1 MKLLTEKYVMDKKN
15 TFLYKNGFAILFCIF
30 LIGYPGYIQAFSFF
44 QDTEIQNGINYDEYR
59 GIVVD
64 SDSNKPLISATISLN
79 ETNISTITNDEGE
92 FLLKV
97 PKNIA
102 SDKITISFLGYN
114 DEVVSLSTLSKDEV
128 KIRLN
133 PSVTQLS
140 EVNID
145 PRDPEALIKAVM
157 KRRGDNYQNDNTI
170 MTAFYRETI
179 KKRRTYVSLSEAVVD
194 VYKNPYVSDKKDII
208 RLYKARK
215 SADYK
220 KLDTL
225 TLKLQGGP
233 SSTLFIDVMKNP
245 DLLFTDDILRIYE
258 FSFDKSTQINNRYI
272 YVLNFKQRPYVKD
285 LYYYGKL
292 YIDSET
298 LALTKAVF
306 SLNLDDREKAS
317 RLFVRKKPSRA
328 KVYPTVATYNMNYRE
343 TDGKWYYGYGKID
356 LVFKVN
362 WKRKLFNSTYKLNV
376 EMAVTDWKKNS
387 NNENI
392 RPKDRLKS
400 SVVISDEAS
409 GFSDPMFWGEY
420 NVIEPE
426 KSIESAIRK
435 IQKQLRKLN

>member
-1 MKLLTEKYVMDKKN
+1 MDKKSI
-15 TFLYKNGFAILFCIF
+15 FLRKNGFTFLLSIF
-30 LIGYPGYIQAFSFF
+30 LIIGYSNSLQAFSFF
-44 QDTEIQNGINYDEYR
+44 QDTDIQNDVSYTEHK

-64 SDSNKPLISATISLN
+64 KASNDPLVSATVSLN
-79 ETNISTITNDEGE
+79 GTNISTITNNEGE

-97 PKNIA
+97 PKSSNN
-102 SDKITISFLGYN
+102 DKITISFLGYQ
-114 DEVVSLSTLSKDEV
+114 DKVVLLSTLKGTKT
-128 KIRLN
+128 KIKLN
-133 PSVTQLS
+133 ASITELS
-140 EVNID
+140 AVNID
-145 PRDPEALIKAVM
+145 PKDPEALIREVM
-157 KRRGDNYQNDNTI
+157 KRRGANYQSDNTI

-194 VYKNPYVSDKKDII
+194 VYKKPYQSNKNDII
-208 RLYKARK
+208 KLYRARK

-245 DLLFTDDILRIYE
+245 DLLFTEDILKIYE
-258 FSFDKSTQINNRYI
+258 FSFDKSTNINDRYI
-272 YVLNFKQRPYVKD
+272 YVLNFKQRPYIKD

-292 YIDSET
+292 YIDAET

-306 SLNLDDREKAS
+306 SLNLENREEAS
-317 RLFVRKKPSRA
+317 KLFVRKKPTRA

-343 TDGKWYYGYGKID
+343 KNGKWYYGYGKID

-362 WKRKLFNSTYKLNV
+362 WKKKLFNSTYKLNI
-376 EMAVTDWKKNS
+376 EMAITDWKKNLE
-387 NNENI
+387 NENI

-400 SVVISDEAS
+400 TVVISDEAS
-409 GFSDPMFWGEY
+409 GFSDPKFWGEY

>member
-1 MKLLTEKYVMDKKN
+1 MNKKS
-15 TFLYKNGFAILFCIF
+15 TFLSKNGFTFLLSIF
-30 LIGYPGYIQAFSFF
+30 LIIGYSNSLQAFSFF
-44 QDTEIQNGINYDEYR
+44 QDTGIPNEANYNEYK
-59 GIVVD
+59 GFVVD
-64 SDSNKPLISATISLN
+64 KTDNEPLVSATVSLN
-79 ETNISTITNDEGE
+79 GTNISTITNSEGE

-97 PKNIA
+97 PKSNASANI
-102 SDKITISFLGYN
+102 TVSFLGYK
-114 DEVVSLSTLSKDEV
+114 DKIVSLSTLKGSKT
-128 KIRLN
+128 KI
-133 PSVTQLS
+133 QLS
-140 EVNID
+140 ASITELTEINID

-157 KRRGDNYQNDNTI
+157 KKRGANYQSDNTI

-179 KKRRTYVSLSEAVVD
+179 KRRRTYVSLSEAVVD
-194 VYKNPYVSDKKDII
+194 VYKKPYASDKNDVIK
-208 RLYKARK
+208 LYKARK

-245 DLLFTDDILRIYE
+245 DLLFTEDILKIYE
-258 FSFDKSTQINNRYI
+258 FSFDKSTKINDRYI
-272 YVLNFKQRPYVKD
+272 YVLKFKQRPYIKD

-306 SLNLDDREKAS
+306 SLKLDDREEAS
-317 RLFVRKKPSRA
+317 KLFVRKKPTRA

-343 TDGKWYYGYGKID
+343 KNGRWYYGYGKID

-362 WKRKLFNSTYKLNV
+362 WKKKLFNSTYKLNI
-376 EMAVTDWKKNS
+376 EMAVTDWKKNPE
-387 NNENI
+387 NENL

-409 GFSDPMFWGEY
+409 GFSDPQFWGEY

-435 IQKQLRKLN
+435 IKKQLRKLN

>member
-1 MKLLTEKYVMDKKN
+1 MDKKSI
-15 TFLYKNGFAILFCIF
+15 FLRKNGSSFLLCIF
-30 LIGYPGYIQAFSFF
+30 LIIGYSNNLQAFSFF
-44 QDTEIQNGINYDEYR
+44 QDTNFQNDASYNEYK

-64 SDSNKPLISATISLN
+64 KDSNDPLISATIALN
-79 ETNISTITNDEGE
+79 GTNISTITNSEGE

-97 PKNIA
+97 PKSNAGANI
-102 SDKITISFLGYN
+102 TVSFLGYK
-114 DEVVSLSTLSKDEV
+114 DKVVSLSILKGDKTKIKLAATITELSA
-128 KIRLN
+128 
-133 PSVTQLS
+133 
-140 EVNID
+140 VNID

-157 KRRGDNYQNDNTI
+157 ERRGANYQSDNTI

-194 VYKNPYVSDKKDII
+194 VYKKPYVSGKNDVIK
-208 RLYKARK
+208 LYKARK

-245 DLLFTDDILRIYE
+245 DLLFTEDILKIYE
-258 FSFDKSTQINNRYI
+258 FSFDKSTNINDRYI
-272 YVLNFKQRPYVKD
+272 YVLNFKQRPYIKD

-306 SLNLDDREKAS
+306 SLNLEDRDKAS
-317 RLFVRKKPSRA
+317 KLFVRKKPARA
-328 KVYPTVATYNMNYRE
+328 KVYPTVATYNIDYRE
-343 TDGKWYYGYGKID
+343 TNGKWYYGYGKID

-362 WKRKLFNSTYKLNV
+362 WKKKLFNSTYKLNI
-376 EMAVTDWKKNS
+376 EMAITDWKKNPD
-387 NNENI
+387 NENI
-392 RPKDRLKS
+392 RAKDRLKS
-400 SVVISDEAS
+400 TVVISDEAS
-409 GFSDPMFWGEY
+409 GFSDPEFWGEY

-435 IQKQLRKLN
+435 IKKQLRKIN

>member
-1 MKLLTEKYVMDKKN
+1 MNKKN
-15 TFLYKNGFAILFCIF
+15 TFLSKKHLFYLLSLF
-30 LIGYPGYIQAFSFF
+30 LIVGHTHQLQAFSFF
-44 QDTEIQNGINYDEYR
+44 QDTGIQAGNTYDEYK

-64 SDSNKPLISATISLN
+64 QQSNDVLVSATISLN
-79 ETNISTITNDEGE
+79 GTNISTITNAEGE

-97 PKNIA
+97 PKN
-102 SDKITISFLGYN
+102 SSSTNITVSFLGYK
-114 DEVVSLSTLSKDEV
+114 DKIVSLSSLKGNNA
-128 KIRLN
+128 KIKL
-133 PSVTQLS
+133 TATITELTA
-140 EVNID
+140 VNID

-157 KRRGDNYQNDNTI
+157 KKRGTNYQNDNTI

-179 KKRRTYVSLSEAVVD
+179 KKRRKYVSLSEAVVD
-194 VYKNPYVSDKKDII
+194 VYKKPYSSDKNDVIK
-208 RLYKARK
+208 LYKARK

-245 DLLFTDDILRIYE
+245 DLLFTEDILNIYD
-258 FSFDKSTQINNRYI
+258 FTFGNSTNINDRYI
-272 YVLNFKQRPYVKD
+272 YVLDFKQKPYIKD

-298 LALTKAVF
+298 LALTKAEF
-306 SLNLDDREKAS
+306 SLNLEDREEAS
-317 RLFVRKKPSRA
+317 KLFVRKKPSRA

-343 TDGKWYYGYGKID
+343 KNGKWYYGYGKID

-362 WKRKLFNSTYKLNV
+362 WKKRLFNSTYKLNI
-376 EMAVTDWKKNS
+376 EMAVTDWKKNPD
-387 NNENI
+387 NENLKF
-392 RPKDRLKS
+392 KDRLKS

-409 GFSDPMFWGEY
+409 GFSDPEFWGEY

-426 KSIESAIRK
+426 KSIESAIKK
-435 IQKQLRKLN
+435 IKKQLRKLN

>member
-1 MKLLTEKYVMDKKN
+1 MDRKS
-15 TFLYKNGFAILFCIF
+15 TFLSRNGFTFLLCIF
-30 LIGYPGYIQAFSFF
+30 LIIGYSNNLQAFSLF
-44 QDTEIQNGINYDEYR
+44 QDTGIQNELNYNGYK

-64 SDSNKPLISATISLN
+64 KTSNDPLISATVSLN
-79 ETNISTITNDEGE
+79 GTNISTITNSEGE

-97 PKNIA
+97 PKSNASANI
-102 SDKITISFLGYN
+102 TVSFLGYK
-114 DEVVSLSTLSKDEV
+114 DKIVSLSTLKGSKT
-128 KIRLN
+128 KI
-133 PSVTQLS
+133 QLS
-140 EVNID
+140 ASITELTEINID

-157 KRRGDNYQNDNTI
+157 KKRGSNYQSDNTI

-179 KKRRTYVSLSEAVVD
+179 KRRRTYVSLSEAVVD
-194 VYKNPYVSDKKDII
+194 VYKKPYASDKNDVIK
-208 RLYKARK
+208 LYKARK

-245 DLLFTDDILRIYE
+245 DLLFTEDILKIYE
-258 FSFDKSTQINNRYI
+258 FSFDKSTKINDRYI
-272 YVLNFKQRPYVKD
+272 YVLKFKQKPYIQD

-306 SLNLDDREKAS
+306 SLKLDDREEAS
-317 RLFVRKKPSRA
+317 KLFVRKKPSRA

-343 TDGKWYYGYGKID
+343 KNGKWYYGYGKID

-362 WKRKLFNSTYKLNV
+362 WKKKLFNSTYKLNI
-376 EMAVTDWKKNS
+376 EMAVTDWKKNPE
-387 NNENI
+387 NENL
-392 RPKDRLKS
+392 RARDRLKS
-400 SVVISDEAS
+400 TVVISDEAS
-409 GFSDPMFWGEY
+409 GFSDPQFWGEY

-435 IQKQLRKLN
+435 IKKQLRKLN

>member
-1 MKLLTEKYVMDKKN
+1 MNKKN
-15 TFLYKNGFAILFCIF
+15 TFLSKKHLFYLLSLF
-30 LIGYPGYIQAFSFF
+30 LIVGHTHQLQAFSFF
-44 QDTEIQNGINYDEYR
+44 QDTGIQAGNTYDEYK

-64 SDSNKPLISATISLN
+64 QQSNDVLVSATISLN
-79 ETNISTITNDEGE
+79 GTNISTITNAEGE

-97 PKNIA
+97 PKN
-102 SDKITISFLGYN
+102 SSSTNITVSFLGYK
-114 DEVVSLSTLSKDEV
+114 DKIVSLSSLQGNNA
-128 KIRLN
+128 KIKL
-133 PSVTQLS
+133 TATITELTA
-140 EVNID
+140 VNID

-157 KRRGDNYQNDNTI
+157 KKRGTNYQNDNTI

-179 KKRRTYVSLSEAVVD
+179 KKRRKYVSLSEAVVD
-194 VYKNPYVSDKKDII
+194 VYKKPYSSDKNDVIK
-208 RLYKARK
+208 LYKARK

-245 DLLFTDDILRIYE
+245 DLLFTEDILNIYD
-258 FSFDKSTQINNRYI
+258 FTFGNSTNINDRYI
-272 YVLNFKQRPYVKD
+272 YVLDFKQKPYIKD

-298 LALTKAVF
+298 LALTKAEF
-306 SLNLDDREKAS
+306 SLNLEDREEAS
-317 RLFVRKKPSRA
+317 KLFVRKKPSRA

-343 TDGKWYYGYGKID
+343 KNGKWYYGYGKID

-362 WKRKLFNSTYKLNV
+362 WKKRLFNSTYKLNI
-376 EMAVTDWKKNS
+376 EMAVTDWKKNPD
-387 NNENI
+387 NENLKF
-392 RPKDRLKS
+392 KDRLKS

-409 GFSDPMFWGEY
+409 GFSDPEFWGEY

-426 KSIESAIRK
+426 KSIESAIKK
-435 IQKQLRKLN
+435 IKKQLRKLN

>member
-1 MKLLTEKYVMDKKN
+1 MV
-15 TFLYKNGFAILFCIF
+15 
-30 LIGYPGYIQAFSFF
+30 
-44 QDTEIQNGINYDEYR
+44 
-59 GIVVD
+59 
-64 SDSNKPLISATISLN
+64 SATVSLN
-79 ETNISTITNDEGE
+79 GTNISTITNNEGE

-97 PKNIA
+97 PKSNASANI
-102 SDKITISFLGYN
+102 TVSFLGYK
-114 DEVVSLSTLSKDEV
+114 DKIVSLSTLKGSKT
-128 KIRLN
+128 KI
-133 PSVTQLS
+133 QLS
-140 EVNID
+140 ASITELTEINID

-157 KRRGDNYQNDNTI
+157 KKRGANYQSDNTI

-179 KKRRTYVSLSEAVVD
+179 KRRRTYVSLSEAVVD
-194 VYKNPYVSDKKDII
+194 VYKKPYASDKNDVIK
-208 RLYKARK
+208 LYKARK

-245 DLLFTDDILRIYE
+245 DLLFTEDILKIYE
-258 FSFDKSTQINNRYI
+258 FSFDKSTKINDRYI
-272 YVLNFKQRPYVKD
+272 YVLKFKQRPYIKD

-306 SLNLDDREKAS
+306 SLKLDDREEAS
-317 RLFVRKKPSRA
+317 KLFVRKKPTRA

-343 TDGKWYYGYGKID
+343 KNGRWYYGYGKID

-362 WKRKLFNSTYKLNV
+362 WKKKLFNSTYKLNI
-376 EMAVTDWKKNS
+376 EMAVTDWKKNPE
-387 NNENI
+387 NENL

-409 GFSDPMFWGEY
+409 GFSDPQFWGEY

-435 IQKQLRKLN
+435 IKKQLRKLN

>member
-1 MKLLTEKYVMDKKN
+1 MDKKSI
-15 TFLYKNGFAILFCIF
+15 FLRKNGITFLFCIF
-30 LIGYPGYIQAFSFF
+30 LIIGYSNSLHAFSFF
-44 QDTEIQNGINYDEYR
+44 QDTDIQNGINYDEYK

-64 SDSNKPLISATISLN
+64 KDSNDPIVSATILLN
-79 ETNISTITNDEGE
+79 GTNISTITNREGE

-97 PKNIA
+97 PKTA
-102 SDKITISFLGYN
+102 TDDKITVSFLGYN
-114 DEVVSLSTLSKDEV
+114 DTVVSLSSLKGDETKIKLSATITE
-128 KIRLN
+128 
-133 PSVTQLS
+133 LS

-145 PRDPEALIKAVM
+145 PTDPEALIKAVM
-157 KRRGDNYQNDNTI
+157 KRRGANYQNDNTI

-179 KKRRTYVSLSEAVVD
+179 KRRRTYVSLSEAVVD
-194 VYKNPYVSDKKDII
+194 VYKKPYVSGKTDII
-208 RLYKARK
+208 KLYKARK

-245 DLLFTDDILRIYE
+245 DLLFTEDILKIYE
-258 FSFDKSTQINNRYI
+258 FSFDTSTKINDRYI
-272 YVLNFKQRPYVKD
+272 YVLNFKQRPNIED

-306 SLNLDDREKAS
+306 SLNLEDRDKAS
-317 RLFVRKKPSRA
+317 KLFVRKKPTRA

-343 TDGKWYYGYGKID
+343 SNGKWFYGYGKID

-362 WKRKLFNSTYKLNV
+362 WKKKLFNSTYKLNI
-376 EMAVTDWKKNS
+376 EMAITDWKKNP
-387 NNENI
+387 NNENV

-409 GFSDPMFWGEY
+409 GFSDPEFWGEY
-420 NVIEPE
+420 NVIEPD
-426 KSIESAIRK
+426 KPIESAIRK
-435 IQKQLRKLN
+435 IKKQLRKLN